1 MADIISILPDNVAN
15 QIAAGEV
22 IQRPASVVKEL
33 IENAVDAGATSI
45 EVIIKNAGRTLIQV
59 VDNGC
64 GMSET
69 DARLSFERHATSKIK
84 CADDLFHLHTKG
96 FRGEALASIAAIAH
110 VELRTKTKDADV
122 GTVIFMEGSQCLE
135 QSACSCENGTSFSV
149 KNLFFNVPA
158 RRNFLKSDNVEFSHI
173 QEEFLRVALVHP
185 QIAFTLYHND
195 KVEYKLPVS
204 MPKQRIVN
212 LFGNSYNEKLIPLE
226 QNSDVVNI
234 HGYIVKPEYAR
245 KTKGEQYFFV
255 NQRYMKHPYFHHAV
269 TSAFESLIPAGTT
282 PGYFIFFEVNTEKI
296 DVNVHPTK
304 TEIKFEEEKHIYTI
318 LHATVKHSLGS
329 FHINSSIN
337 FEDIPPMEFTNC
349 DNKHLP
355 KEPIAYSNPDYNP
368 FDKSTFRKSSTPN
381 YSSWK
386 PQDTASGGWDKIY
399 DSLLENTA
407 TVAEEVTMEIQTAI
421 DLDIPHT
428 QETTQDN
435 GSHVFQV
442 LNKYIVGK
450 MKSGCVIID
459 PDAAMERIRYE
470 QYLSTLDND
479 PAASQKLLFPETL
492 TFTPRNAEIVKDMMA
507 EFKQLGFDMEEF
519 GKNTFIVNGIPCDC
533 SADNIQ
539 RTVDMLLDT
548 YNSNLLSL
556 KISKK
561 SNLAHSFARSITKRD
576 TANLCEE
583 EMQNIINRLFST
595 PSPHI
600 SPGGKK
606 TFVIF
611 DEKELLR
618 IFQ

>member
-1 MADIISILPDNVAN
+1 MADIISVLPDNVAN

-33 IENAVDAGATSI
+33 VENAVDAGATSI

-84 CADDLFHLHTKG
+84 CAEDLFHLHTKG

-122 GTVIFMEGSQCLE
+122 GTLIYMEGSKCIE

-173 QEEFLRVALVHP
+173 QEEFLRIALVHT

-212 LFGNSYNEKLIPLE
+212 LFGNSYNEKLIPIE
-226 QNSDVVNI
+226 QHSDVVHI
-234 HGYIVKPEYAR
+234 HGYITKPEYAR
-245 KTKGEQYFFV
+245 KTKGEQYFFA
-255 NQRYMKHPYFHHAV
+255 NQRYMRHPYFHHAV

-282 PGYFIFFEVNTEKI
+282 PGYFIFLEVNTEKI
-296 DVNVHPTK
+296 DVNIHPTK
-304 TEIKFEEEKHIYTI
+304 TEIKFQEENHIYSI
-318 LHATVKHSLGS
+318 LHATVKHSIGT
-329 FHINSSIN
+329 FHLNTSIN
-337 FEDIPPMEFTNC
+337 FEDTPPIEFTNV
-349 DNKHLP
+349 DSKHLP
-355 KEPIAYSNPDYNP
+355 KEPITYSNPDYNP
-368 FDKSTFRKSSTPN
+368 FDRSSFRKPAAPN
-381 YSSWK
+381 YNSWK
-386 PQDTASGGWDKIY
+386 PQDTASGGWEKIY
-399 DSLLENTA
+399 DSLLENT
-407 TVAEEVTMEIQTAI
+407 THVAEEIAQEVQTSMELEPATDTDTI
-421 DLDIPHT
+421 
-428 QETTQDN
+428 QDN
-435 GSHVFQV
+435 TTHVFQV

-450 MKSGCVIID
+450 LKSGCVIID
-459 PDAAMERIRYE
+459 PDAAMERILYE
-470 QYLSTLDND
+470 QYLNTLDNK
-479 PAASQKLLFPETL
+479 PAATQKLLFPETL
-492 TFTPRNAEIVKDMMA
+492 TFSPRNAEIVKDLMS
-507 EFKQLGFDMEEF
+507 EFTQLGFDMEEF

-539 RTVDMLLDT
+539 HTVDLLLDT

-561 SNLAHSFARSITKRD
+561 SNLAHSFARSITKKD
-576 TANLCEE
+576 TSNLCVE
-583 EMQNIINRLFST
+583 EMQNIINRLFSS
-595 PSPHI
+595 PSPQI
-600 SPGGKK
+600 SPSGKK